1 LISPLSSSSSSVTEE
16 DLYLRAEAAAAQAV
30 LASPIG
36 SSSSGGSSNTSSPSS
51 SPSSSSS
58 SPSSWL
64 PYGGIPSLE
73 VPLLGNDIVE
83 LLVFETEALAAL
95 AATASSSS
103 SDKSLSSSSSSSPS
117 SSSTLSSTSSSSSSA
132 AAAAPPPTPPLAT
145 GGSAG
150 GAAYQPAMLQKIL
163 AVSETIHI
171 YKKNIHTQFVKIYLK
186 PFFCLVVFV
195 RALRK
200 HVKCL
205 PLTVFLVRALFL
217 TSFIFEPLL
226 RLHAGA
232 SNAHHGATV
241 RAPAEL
247 RQRSVAARESR
258 VQSLSHA
265 PRRQASPHGM
275 RGTCARAFS
284 ILICSPCF
292 YLIIDRQRCVY
303 AHVCVCQLKKE
314 RAMKKVAFLRHCL
327 DGKYKTFLPA
337 CLFSYPF
344 LSRGL
349 SFFCFSFARLQLE
362 TGHVWMRMKKEAAFM
377 RKRREGSR

>member
-1 LISPLSSSSSSVTEE
+1 MAALRCYRESSRRSCFASLATNAAAKASLISPLSSSSSSVTEE

-51 SPSSSSS
+51 SSSSSSS

-275 RGTCARAFS
+275 RGTCTHDFS

-303 AHVCVCQLKKE
+303 ARVCV
-314 RAMKKVAFLRHCL
+314 
-327 DGKYKTFLPA
+327 
-337 CLFSYPF
+337 
-344 LSRGL
+344 
-349 SFFCFSFARLQLE
+349 
-362 TGHVWMRMKKEAAFM
+362 W
-377 RKRREGSR
+377 